1 MGQTQSSVSTV
12 GYERAAWHV
21 EGGRNPTQDMA
32 GDPITR
38 RLVPRVDVF
47 DLSSR
52 SLHAPGSLVD
62 GHPTYSGDSRSLLSV
77 QAYIDQQLMM
87 PLASGHTLDHA
98 AICGLDG
105 GVWAQSASF
114 PGLGDEEC
122 ANLLKG
128 FEDIG
133 ILGEKGV
140 TIGGNK
146 FMLIASDV
154 EEGVV
159 RAKNGPSGVVIK
171 KTVSGLVI
179 GMHGSNVTTG
189 ECSLVV
195 EKLAD
200 YLRDQ
205 GI

>member
-1 MGQTQSSVSTV
+1 MSTHD
-12 GYERAAWHV
+12 RWA
-21 EGGRNPTQDMA
+21 
-32 GDPITR
+32 PITSC
-38 RLVPRVDVF
+38 LVPLVVGVLF
-47 DLSSR
+47 VSR
-52 SLHAPGSLVD
+52 SLHAPGSLMYRPNV
-62 GHPTYSGDSRSLLSV
+62 RSHIACWLLSV

-87 PLASGHTLDHA
+87 PLASGRTLDHA

-114 PGLGDEEC
+114 PGLRDEEC
-122 ANLLKG
+122 ATLLKG

-154 EEGVV
+154 EEGVI
-159 RAKNGPSGVVIK
+159 RGKNGPSGVVIK

-179 GMHGSNVTTG
+179 GMHGSDVTTG

>member
-1 MGQTQSSVSTV
+1 M
-12 GYERAAWHV
+12 
-21 EGGRNPTQDMA
+21 RNDTH
-32 GDPITR
+32 GDPTA
-38 RLVPRVDVF
+38 
-47 DLSSR
+47 R
-52 SLHAPGSLVD
+52 SLIPPPYSPAPS
-62 GHPTYSGDSRSLLSV
+62 T

-87 PLASGHTLDHA
+87 PLPSGRTLDHA

-114 PGLGDEEC
+114 PGLSDEEVG
-122 ANLLKG
+122 NILKG
-128 FEDIG
+128 YGDISL
-133 ILGEKGV
+133 LGEKGV

-146 FMLIASDV
+146 YMLIASDV
-154 EEGVV
+154 EEGVI
-159 RAKNGPSGVVIK
+159 RGKNGPAGVVIK

-179 GMHGSNVTTG
+179 GMHGSEVATG

-200 YLRDQ
+200 YLKDQ